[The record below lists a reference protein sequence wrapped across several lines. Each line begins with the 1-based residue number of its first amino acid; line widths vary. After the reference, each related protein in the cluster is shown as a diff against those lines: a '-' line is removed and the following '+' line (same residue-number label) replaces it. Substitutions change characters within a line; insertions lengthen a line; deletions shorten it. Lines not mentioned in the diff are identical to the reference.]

1 MSKAKSQVGTQEL
14 VKRKL
19 YLIVQRRKMFTTIL
33 DVALINANN
42 TTINNMRRVN
52 NYSQASSDLS
62 PATLMRF

>member
-14 VKRKL
+14 VKGKL
-19 YLIVQRRKMFTTIL
+19 YLIVERRKMFTAIL

-52 NYSQASSDLS
+52 NYSQASSDLAL
-62 PATLMRF
+62 ATLMHF

>member
-14 VKRKL
+14 VKGKL

-42 TTINNMRRVN
+42 TAINNMRRVN
-52 NYSQASSDLS
+52 NYSQASSDLA
-62 PATLMRF
+62 PATLMCF

>member
-14 VKRKL
+14 VKGKL
-19 YLIVQRRKMFTTIL
+19 YLIVQRRKMFTAIL

-52 NYSQASSDLS
+52 NYSQASSDLAL
-62 PATLMRF
+62 ATLMHF

>member
-14 VKRKL
+14 VKGKL

-52 NYSQASSDLS
+52 KIIK
-62 PATLMRF
+62 PLMIWPRPH